1 MAPVAVRTGPVS
13 ADDSARDV
21 NPSRWLELTLARRTF
36 VAINVPYDCR
46 SLINFVDEAASHRIW
61 EHTGHADLDDYIHHG
76 LDIDPEL
83 VEWARLGLSVIG
95 KEKPVSLGV
104 AIDAGKKVAETM
116 AKAPELMTAIEAGKQ
131 GGRGNKAVDN
141 VNSFKT
147 AKGGNRDTYLAARL
161 KRDHPEIA
169 ARVANG
175 EFKSIRAA
183 ALEAG
188 IRRPMRSVPIDNPD
202 SFIRAGLRVFTVTD
216 LAQALGR
223 VADEGR

>member
-1 MAPVAVRTGPVS
+1 M
-13 ADDSARDV
+13 
-21 NPSRWLELTLARRTF
+21 LH
-36 VAINVPYDCR
+36 I
-46 SLINFVDEAASHRIW
+46 
-61 EHTGHADLDDYIHHG
+61 
-76 LDIDPEL
+76 
-83 VEWARLGLSVIG
+83 
-95 KEKPVSLGV
+95 V

-147 AKGGNRDTYLAARL
+147 AKRGNRDTYLAARL

-175 EFKSIRAA
+175 EIKSIRAA

-188 IRRPMRSVPIDNPD
+188 R
-202 SFIRAGLRVFTVTD
+202 FIKNGSWRV
-216 LAQALGR
+216 
-223 VADEGR
+223 

>member
-1 MAPVAVRTGPVS
+1 MASVAVRTGPVS

-95 KEKPVSLGV
+95 KEKPISLGV
-104 AIDAGKKVAETM
+104 AIDAGKRAAETM
-116 AKAPELMTAIEAGKQ
+116 AKAPELMTATEAGKK
-131 GGRGNKAVDN
+131 GGRGKRGEQCTPLKKG
-141 VNSFKT
+141 NSKD
-147 AKGGNRDTYLAARL
+147 RLAARI
-161 KRDHPEIA
+161 KRDHPDIA

-188 IRRPMRSVPIDNPD
+188 IVKPMRSIPVDTPEAA
-202 SFIRAGLRVFTVTD
+202 IRALLRVFTVTD
-216 LAQALGR
+216 LAQALGKAAE
-223 VADEGR
+223 VSPPS

>member
-1 MAPVAVRTGPVS
+1 MASVAVRTGPVS

-116 AKAPELMTAIEAGKQ
+116 AKAPDNAPKRGEVGR
-131 GGRGNKAVDN
+131 GRGNRSDN
-141 VNSFKT
+141 IRPN
-147 AKGGNRDTYLAARL
+147 KGGTSKDRLAAKI
-161 KRDHPEIA
+161 KRDHPDIA

-188 IRRPMRSVPIDNPD
+188 IVKPMRSIPVDTPEAA
-202 SFIRAGLRVFTVTD
+202 IRALLRVFTVTD
-216 LAQALGR
+216 LAQALGKAAE
-223 VADEGR
+223 VSPPS

>member
-46 SLINFVDEAASHRIW
+46 SLINFVDEAAAHRIW
-61 EHTGHADLDDYIHHG
+61 EQTGHADLDDYIHHG
-76 LDIDPEL
+76 LEIDPEL
-83 VEWARLGLSVIG
+83 VEWARIGLSVIG
-95 KEKPVSLGV
+95 KEKPIGLDV
-104 AIDAGKKVAETM
+104 AVDAGRNAAETL
-116 AKAPELMTAIEAGKQ
+116 AKARDDAPKRGEV
-131 GGRGNKAVDN
+131 GRGRGSRSDN
-141 VNSFKT
+141 IKPN
-147 AKGGNRDTYLAARL
+147 KGGTDTSYLAARL

-188 IRRPMRSVPIDNPD
+188 IVKPMRSIPVDTPEAA
-202 SFIRAGLRVFTVTD
+202 IRALLRVFTVTD
-216 LAQALGR
+216 LAQALGKAAE
-223 VADEGR
+223 VSPPS